1 VSGVKK
7 GVTLP
12 QFTGDPRRLID
23 SAVRAEKAG
32 LDSVWVFD
40 HLWPLSGGKER
51 PFLEGWTAL
60 ANIAAL
66 TERVQVGTLAT
77 RSTLRHPA
85 LLAKMAATV
94 GAIAPGRIIVGIGS
108 GDSASRPEN
117 HAFGLSYWAGP
128 ARVRQLE
135 STVEIMRKYVNG
147 SEVSHRDEF
156 VEVRHLS
163 TSPRTRPAPAIW
175 VGGRTAGV
183 LAVAG
188 RHADGWNAWGCTP
201 EEFRRDARLV
211 RAAANGRTVELSWG
225 ARMVLAESDRE
236 AADKLGHRNPADY
249 LVGGP
254 ATIGQHLRRVA
265 EAGAHH
271 LIATFPDASSP
282 GNYETLATLI

>member
-1 VSGVKK
+1 VSGLKR

-23 SAVRAEKAG
+23 GAVRAERAG

-40 HLWPLSGGKER
+40 HLWPMSGGKER
-51 PFLEGWTAL
+51 PFLESWTAL
-60 ANIAAL
+60 GNVAAA
-66 TERVQVGTLAT
+66 TERIQVGTLVT

-85 LLAKMAATV
+85 MLAKMVATV
-94 GAIAPGRIIVGIGS
+94 GAIAPGRVIVGIGS
-108 GDSASRPEN
+108 GDDKSRPEN
-117 HAFGLSYWAGP
+117 HAFGLPHWAGP

-135 STVEIMRKYVNG
+135 STVKIVREYVNG
-147 SEVSHRDEF
+147 SEVSHRDDF
-156 VEVRHLS
+156 VDLRHLPS
-163 TSPRTRPAPAIW
+163 SPRTRPAPAIW

-201 EEFRRDARLV
+201 EEFRRDARFV
-211 RAAANGRTVELSWG
+211 RAAANGRAVELSWG
-225 ARMVLAESDRE
+225 ALMVLAESDRE
-236 AADKLGHRNPADY
+236 AAGKLGHRNPADY

-254 ATIGQHLRRVA
+254 ATIGEHLRRVA

-271 LIATFPDASSP
+271 LIATFPDGSTP
-282 GNYETLATLI
+282 GNYETFATLI

>member
-1 VSGVKK
+1 VSGVKR

-12 QFTGDPRRLID
+12 QFISDPRRLID
-23 SAVRAEKAG
+23 GAVRAERAG

-60 ANIAAL
+60 ANIAAV
-66 TERVQVGTLAT
+66 TDRVQVGTLVT

-85 LLAKMAATV
+85 VLAKMAATV
-94 GAIAPGRIIVGIGS
+94 GAIAPGRVIVGIGS
-108 GDSASRPEN
+108 GDDASRIEN
-117 HAFGLSYWAGP
+117 HAFGLPHWEGQ

-135 STVEIMRKYVNG
+135 STVEVVREYLNG
-147 SEVSHRDEF
+147 STGTRRDEF
-156 VEVRHLS
+156 VELRNLPV
-163 TSPRTRPAPAIW
+163 SPRPRPAPAIW

-188 RHADGWNAWGCTP
+188 RHADGWNAWGCTSD
-201 EEFRRDARLV
+201 EFERDARLV

-225 ARMVLAESDRE
+225 ALVVLAGSDRE

-254 ATIGQHLRRVA
+254 ATIGEHLLRMA
-265 EAGAHH
+265 EAGADH
-271 LIATFPDASSP
+271 LIATFPDASTP